1 MTAEARRVA
10 LVTGAAGDIGAACA
24 IALEAS
30 GLRVLRLDRAI
41 PPGQAADWFACDLAD
56 PVAVH
61 AAIAAVTA
69 DLGRL
74 DVVVNVA
81 GINHQATVQDIRVSD
96 WTRMLDVNA
105 GGMFAVLQACQPLL
119 AQGQNAA
126 VVNMSSVSGHVAS
139 TDYPAYVATKAAV
152 EGLTQALALEWAL
165 LGIRVN
171 AVAPGWVEAGF
182 TRAALAT
189 AADPD
194 ALQEAARRAHL
205 LGRMAQA
212 SEVAEAVA
220 FLASPASSG
229 TNGQV
234 LFVDGGLMR
243 VH

>member
-1 MTAEARRVA
+1 MMAAAPRVA

-24 IALEAS
+24 AALEAS
-30 GLRVLRLDRAI
+30 GLRVLRLDRHL
-41 PPGQAADWFACDLAD
+41 PTGKAADWIACDLAD
-56 PVAVH
+56 PVAVS

-69 DLGRL
+69 GAGRL

-81 GINHQATVQDIRVSD
+81 GINHQATVHDIHVAD
-96 WTRMLDVNA
+96 WTRMLDVNV
-105 GGMFAVLQACQPLL
+105 GGMFSVLQACQALL
-119 AQGQNAA
+119 ARGESPA
-126 VVNMSSVSGHVAS
+126 VVNMSSISGHVAS
-139 TDYPAYVATKAAV
+139 ADYPAYVATKAAV
-152 EGLTQALALEWAL
+152 EGLTQALALEWAA

-189 AADPD
+189 ATDPA
-194 ALQEAARRAHL
+194 ALQQAARRAHL

-212 SEVAEAVA
+212 SEVACAVA
-220 FLASPASSG
+220 FLASPASGG